1 MAVLGGGN
9 FAVVREAP
17 FTSPIT
23 SHLDGTGRSSHA
35 DEVLPLQ
42 DGPEAL
48 LQCDDPSQDFL
59 MEEGLKSLTLRLP
72 QEHLH
77 HMRPFTFS
85 FTQLSRAPQKTHKLV
100 SRIRYHGVAHL
111 IPSRQ
116 KVDTSEELPDAW
128 LGRARA
134 PGQQHMKVA
143 HKVLQHDACAW
154 CETQV

>member
-1 MAVLGGGN
+1 M
-9 FAVVREAP
+9 VREAP
-17 FTSPIT
+17 LTCSIT

-72 QEHLH
+72 QENLH

-116 KVDTSEELPDAW
+116 KVDTSEELPDA
-128 LGRARA
+128 
-134 PGQQHMKVA
+134 
-143 HKVLQHDACAW
+143 
-154 CETQV
+154 